1 MTIAAMEP
9 TQAATAGSV
18 SPDYSQIYTLL
29 SRVMRGQAPPNLS
42 PLDAHVIL
50 DLLTDLERRL
60 AGHDISSQVNFVTIK
75 YREVIENQDTATSST
90 QRQLPPRRAKA
101 ANNSFRSE
109 QQFRQ
114 TKNTTVVSKSP
125 QCTSTI
131 AEFKETNTPVSISQ
145 P

>member
-1 MTIAAMEP
+1 MSKTI
-9 TQAATAGSV
+9 TVCSSFV
-18 SPDYSQIYTLL
+18 SLL
-29 SRVMRGQAPPNLS
+29 A
-42 PLDAHVIL
+42 DAHVIL

-101 ANNSFRSE
+101 ANNSSDPSSSSDKPKTPLSSLNPLNVPV
-109 QQFRQ
+109 QLLSL
-114 TKNTTVVSKSP
+114 KKP
-125 QCTSTI
+125 
-131 AEFKETNTPVSISQ
+131 TPVSISQ